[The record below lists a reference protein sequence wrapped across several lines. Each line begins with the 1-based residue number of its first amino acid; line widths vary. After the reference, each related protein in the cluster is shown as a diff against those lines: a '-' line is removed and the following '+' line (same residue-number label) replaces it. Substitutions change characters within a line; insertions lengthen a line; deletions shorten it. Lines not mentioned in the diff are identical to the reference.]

1 MSNQRKTGQGTRK
14 GSTSKNTSS
23 RAKTS
28 KTIDNTYTKKRKEAA
43 VKALSPEESS
53 RRMEIYLFIYL
64 AVAVFLLC
72 SNFGWCEI
80 GRASCRERV

>member
-53 RRMEIYLFIYL
+53 RRMEIYLFIY
-64 AVAVFLLC
+64 FLFVIKI
-72 SNFGWCEI
+72 NINKNKTAIIAPTNGPVE
-80 GRASCRERV
+80 